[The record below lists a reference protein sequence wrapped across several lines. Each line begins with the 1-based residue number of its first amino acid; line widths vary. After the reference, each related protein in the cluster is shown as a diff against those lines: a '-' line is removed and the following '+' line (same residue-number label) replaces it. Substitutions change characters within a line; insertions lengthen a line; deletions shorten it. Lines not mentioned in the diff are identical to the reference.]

1 MNNPSNIGNQP
12 FFTIGVTG
20 HRRISDDQLFRIE
33 RQVKKILVQLKAA
46 LADENTILRIVS
58 CLADGADQ
66 LVAQVGLDQ
75 GCSLEAVIPFPRNS
89 KVHRRDRIDG
99 HTSLETFDKLIAQAK
114 HIIELTPDY
123 SDDLPWDSDE
133 ATVQRNRGYEQAGLR
148 MLDGSDCLI
157 AIWDGKPNDRPGC
170 TAYIV
175 EQAKN
180 RQIPVFWINSTDME
194 SEIMVLDNF
203 SEILCRDEN

>member
-1 MNNPSNIGNQP
+1 MTTIFHQR
-12 FFTIGVTG
+12 FVTIGITG
-20 HRRISDDQLFRIE
+20 HRRIAGDQLFRIE
-33 RQVKKILVQLKAA
+33 RQVKEILVQLKAA

-58 CLADGADQ
+58 CFADGADQ

-89 KVHRRDRIDG
+89 EVHRRDRTDG
-99 HTSLETFDKLIAQAK
+99 HASLETFDKLVAQAE
-114 HIIELTPDY
+114 HVIELTPDY

-170 TAYIV
+170 TAHIV
-175 EQAKN
+175 EQAKK
-180 RQIPVFWINSTDME
+180 RRIPVFWIHSTDMKA
-194 SEIMVLDNF
+194 EIMVLDDF
-203 SEILCRDEN
+203 SEILCQDEN